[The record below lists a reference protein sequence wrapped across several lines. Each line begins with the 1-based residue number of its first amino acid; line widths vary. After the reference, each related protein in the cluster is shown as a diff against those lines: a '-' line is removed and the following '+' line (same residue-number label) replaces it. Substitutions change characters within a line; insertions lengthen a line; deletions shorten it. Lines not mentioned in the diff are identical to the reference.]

1 GRPADLRLRMDAIF
15 HLALTPH
22 PWRALPPEFGK
33 AQTVAHHF
41 RRLTHNGLWE
51 RLLAALAKAPPN
63 HPLRAIEHRIC
74 RAARRAYR
82 ILGLRLILLAR
93 RLDLRS
99 ALPGPPWL
107 LPDPDLSETLHS
119 LEIPP
124 FPTRY
129 GALTAYRNG
138 LKTLAALHRT
148 AGGRARLPNRLRHAW
163 P

>member
-1 GRPADLRLRMDAIF
+1 
-15 HLALTPH
+15 
-22 PWRALPPEFGK
+22 
-33 AQTVAHHF
+33 
-41 RRLTHNGLWE
+41 
-51 RLLAALAKAPPN
+51 
-63 HPLRAIEHRIC
+63 IC

-93 RLDLRS
+93 RLGLRS

-107 LPDPDLSETLHS
+107 LPDPDLSETLRQTK
-119 LEIPP
+119 IPP

-129 GALTAYRNG
+129 GTLTAYRNW

-148 AGGRARLPNRLRHAW
+148 AGGRARLPNHLRHAW